1 MRVCQR
7 QGRHLWQ
14 SLREWLLVPPFTRA
28 FLKSPSSRG
37 LSAIAELLVAFCYK
51 QEFQSKAEHSYVY
64 LIMLVWPWPSSHDL
78 DAQPWPSYSEY
89 VSEYQKWSL
98 QVKAFNNYSRTEQT
112 DKQTDRQTDATKRI
126 TTAYSRMVNMKAAEY
141 ILWNS
146 SVTMRTNYDM

>member
-1 MRVCQR
+1 
-7 QGRHLWQ
+7 
-14 SLREWLLVPPFTRA
+14 
-28 FLKSPSSRG
+28 
-37 LSAIAELLVAFCYK
+37 
-51 QEFQSKAEHSYVY
+51 
-64 LIMLVWPWPSSHDL
+64 
-78 DAQPWPSYSEY
+78 
-89 VSEYQKWSL
+89 L